1 MADTTAVEAPQ
12 TLEGWYMLHDVY
24 AVDWA
29 AWRGL
34 EAAERDTIAAGASQ
48 WLIAAAGCER
58 GDSALYS
65 VTTQKGDLMFVHY
78 RESPDEVNRAE
89 LAMRQTRL
97 FDFLIPRYSYL
108 STIEISL
115 YELTA
120 IARIRLG
127 EKGIKPGSDEYGAA
141 FEKEM
146 EGQKQRVQSRLYRD
160 VPEHRYICFYPM
172 SKRRGETVNWY
183 TLSVEER
190 RNLMRGHGRIGHK
203 YHDCITQII
212 GGSVGFDDWEWGVSL
227 HSNDALTFKKL
238 IYEMRFD
245 PATSRF
251 AEFGPFYVGIRTA
264 PEDLPALLSGTL
276 PDRET

>member
-1 MADTTAVEAPQ
+1 
-12 TLEGWYMLHDVY
+12 
-24 AVDWA
+24 
-29 AWRGL
+29 
-34 EAAERDTIAAGASQ
+34 
-48 WLIAAAGCER
+48 
-58 GDSALYS
+58 
-65 VTTQKGDLMFVHY
+65 
-78 RESPDEVNRAE
+78 
-89 LAMRQTRL
+89 
-97 FDFLIPRYSYL
+97 
-108 STIEISL
+108 
-115 YELTA
+115 
-120 IARIRLG
+120 
-127 EKGIKPGSDEYGAA
+127 
-141 FEKEM
+141 
-146 EGQKQRVQSRLYRD
+146 